1 MVDLST
7 PCGVPISQGAPRRAK
22 GKTSRHEVATK
33 SIPLFPQNQNE
44 ARRCRFI
51 DIFLFFSATHAN
63 LFVGRSDE
71 KQKWLI
77 YLHIVGIEA

>member
-1 MVDLST
+1 MYSNNYYFIDFLQVRIMLKLVQNPSLS
-7 PCGVPISQGAPRRAK
+7 AK
-22 GKTSRHEVATK
+22 
-33 SIPLFPQNQNE
+33 NE

-63 LFVGRSDE
+63 LFVGCSNE
-71 KQKWLI
+71 KQMWLI